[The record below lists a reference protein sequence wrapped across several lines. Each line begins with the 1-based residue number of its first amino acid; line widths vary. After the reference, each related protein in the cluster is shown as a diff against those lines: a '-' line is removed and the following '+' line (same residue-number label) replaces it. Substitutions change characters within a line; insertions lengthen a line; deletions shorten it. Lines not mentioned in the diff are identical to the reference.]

1 MKGTYEYSDA
11 VAPSPVMPHDTCDSS
26 PELSTLAVAELD
38 RFFAILRFVSTCLA
52 CDGDPCTG
60 GGSCHC
66 PASVC
71 DTGAPADSRVM
82 PVHVAEALEDLR
94 MAVTN
99 VPVHMDVI
107 TGARTALHAVLLET
121 YPQHAGAVNALC
133 GSSSFHACRTTTL
146 PLRGFMRR
154 RVYLYQSMQQI
165 VPGLFVGSYHPASD
179 RELLLQHGITHIV
192 CCIDVPP
199 RFPKDFVYMRVAA
212 QDSPGYNIAR
222 FFPRT
227 NDFIERA
234 LMNPDSAVLVHCGA
248 GISRA
253 PTVAAYLMK
262 ALRLPADA
270 VVVLLHER
278 RPVVSPNAGFRRQL
292 REYQRSLVCELPGS
306 AGKCARVRC
315 SALGELLNFLSVCCL
330 CLFFSRS
337 LLLLLVP
344 PSMLSRLL
352 PFLALCVF
360 LALWHGPRPGKREQR
375 CRDRGKV
382 CVCVLWLLKE
392 GRTTRACSGR
402 YTGLRGDCTALCL
415 GMLGSGKSSGV
426 VNEAAN
432 LKANQNLTSAIE
444 QMGRKSIFGA
454 VTSAT
459 LYRHIG
465 GRWRRPARPWWWHD
479 FAAFDPAVER
489 MQARVERGAVC
500 ADDGDDSELQE
511 LRRRRVTQMKQLHAK
526 EAEWRAKQH
535 GQYREISQDEFF
547 TTVVRTRA
555 EVTMFACTS
564 TTGTLRRA
572 V

>member
-11 VAPSPVMPHDTCDSS
+11 VAPSPVMPHDTRDSS
-26 PELSTLAVAELD
+26 PELSTLPVAELD
-38 RFFAILRFVSTCLA
+38 RFFAILRFVSTCLV

-71 DTGAPADSRVM
+71 DTGAPAGSRVM

-99 VPVHMDVI
+99 LPVHMDVI

-133 GSSSFHACRTTTL
+133 GSSSFHACCTTTL

-253 PTVAAYLMK
+253 PTVAAAYLMK

-292 REYQRSLVCELPGS
+292 REYQREL
-306 AGKCARVRC
+306 
-315 SALGELLNFLSVCCL
+315 
-330 CLFFSRS
+330 
-337 LLLLLVP
+337 
-344 PSMLSRLL
+344 
-352 PFLALCVF
+352 
-360 LALWHGPRPGKREQR
+360 
-375 CRDRGKV
+375 
-382 CVCVLWLLKE
+382 
-392 GRTTRACSGR
+392 
-402 YTGLRGDCTALCL
+402 GL
-415 GMLGSGKSSGV
+415 
-426 VNEAAN
+426 
-432 LKANQNLTSAIE
+432 
-444 QMGRKSIFGA
+444 
-454 VTSAT
+454 
-459 LYRHIG
+459 
-465 GRWRRPARPWWWHD
+465 
-479 FAAFDPAVER
+479 
-489 MQARVERGAVC
+489 
-500 ADDGDDSELQE
+500 
-511 LRRRRVTQMKQLHAK
+511 
-526 EAEWRAKQH
+526 
-535 GQYREISQDEFF
+535 
-547 TTVVRTRA
+547 
-555 EVTMFACTS
+555 
-564 TTGTLRRA
+564 
-572 V
+572 